1 MPTNARSIPGALAV
15 LLGSTL
21 ALPPAASAALDAQPA
36 AGRQAADAPFALQPQ
51 RTSFPILGMS
61 VRLPEGAVLQTSELG
76 TNRQSITLI
85 APGGEWT
92 IRVLDR
98 RSGDRLSSPFEVAT
112 ELQKELVSTRQA
124 VDPRTGRQAAAVS
137 VEPIEDDLTV
147 GQAPAARFYAGFIST
162 ANQPVVAGYTIALAE
177 PGRFLIFQL
186 EAPSQQTTRATDL
199 YERMLE
205 TVEMRNP
212 GDVAAQRVAAVR
224 AGNAF
229 LASLPASE
237 YLAALPRDPVRWT
250 RTVTKDPSSTDG
262 FREVAYQRVEMR
274 TGKRGELNPARPSSR
289 WTPSEME
296 DGVLV
301 KIEARAVAPAGSG
314 LQIVDSQSI
323 SWLKLDSKGRGEE
336 AWSLRMVL
344 RERGRDSVYSEVGAR
359 LGDQLVVTVN
369 APGAQPIEKSWKIP
383 SEGYL
388 SQAETHLL
396 PRLLARAGVLTDMAF
411 YAYSSSLTEIKLRT
425 ERLTRLDPTDAS
437 DETLPPDAVWTLS
450 SEITEGLAPR
460 VLILNSEGDVLQGR
474 MPDQSMVAPS
484 NPEEIR
490 AIWRRKGLPTDMG
503 TNPGR

>member
-1 MPTNARSIPGALAV
+1 MVINARSIPGALSV
-15 LLGSTL
+15 LLGSLL
-21 ALPPAASAALDAQPA
+21 ALPPAPSVAQAQDAAPSPVASQT
-36 AGRQAADAPFALQPQ
+36 PFDLQTQ
-51 RTSFPILGMS
+51 RTNFPILGITL
-61 VRLPEGAVLQTSELG
+61 RLPEGAILQTSELG
-76 TNRQSITLI
+76 TNRQSITLL

-92 IRVLDR
+92 IRILDR

-112 ELQKELVSTRQA
+112 ELQRELVSTRQA

-137 VEPIEDDLTV
+137 VEPIEDDLTI

-162 ANQPVVAGYTIALAE
+162 ANQPVVAGYTIALGE

-199 YERMLE
+199 YERMLD

-212 GDVAAQRVAAVR
+212 GDLAAQRVAAVR

-229 LASLPASE
+229 LSSLPASE
-237 YLAALPRDPVRWT
+237 YLAALPREPVRWM
-250 RTVTKDPSSTDG
+250 RTVTQDPSSTDG

-274 TGKRGELNPARPSSR
+274 TGKRGELNPSKPSSR
-289 WTPSEME
+289 WSPSEME

-323 SWLKLDSKGRGEE
+323 SWLKLDSTGRGEE

-383 SEGYL
+383 PEGYL

-411 YAYSSSLTEIKLRT
+411 YAYSSSLNEIKLRT
-425 ERLTRLDPTDAS
+425 ERLTRLDPNDA
-437 DETLPPDAVWTLS
+437 DDKLPPDAVWTLS

-460 VLILNSEGDVLQGR
+460 VLVLSSDGDTLQGR
-474 MPDQSMVAPS
+474 MPDQSRIAPS